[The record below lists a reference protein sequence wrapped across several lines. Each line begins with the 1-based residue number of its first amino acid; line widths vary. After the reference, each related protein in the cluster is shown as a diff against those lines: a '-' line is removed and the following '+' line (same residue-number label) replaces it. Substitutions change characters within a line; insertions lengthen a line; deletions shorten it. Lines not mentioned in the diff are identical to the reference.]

1 MGQQPREGGG
11 EKRRREAARRGP
23 PVGTAINLGRVQG
36 ASAMAGVGGFARG
49 REGHGRWWLAEE
61 PRHGG
66 AVPLPVI
73 TGLYSMEK
81 GGRGR
86 EKENSGGKFT
96 TGEVQTVAEFVQW
109 WQVAVRNVERALS
122 GGIRGAKA
130 RRRGSSSELAE
141 RVRAARV
148 GALRRGE

>member
-1 MGQQPREGGG
+1 M
-11 EKRRREAARRGP
+11 
-23 PVGTAINLGRVQG
+23 
-36 ASAMAGVGGFARG
+36 
-49 REGHGRWWLAEE
+49 
-61 PRHGG
+61 
-66 AVPLPVI
+66 PLPVI
-73 TGLYSMEK
+73 TSLYSTEK

-96 TGEVQTVAEFVQW
+96 SGEVQAAAEFVQW
-109 WQVAVRNVERALS
+109 WQVAVRNTERVLS

-130 RRRGSSSELAE
+130 RQWGSSGELAE